1 LCLGLHLV
9 SLTPWSN
16 DYQKMLI
23 EKAAQ
28 EAPNLSK
35 YPSLKYP
42 NADYKQILDKYPQ
55 GKALLFGYG
64 SLINAQSEARTIS
77 AKAVHS
83 MQPAIAFGLKRLFNY
98 AAKKTVKNSDLP
110 AKESSLLNTVPMT
123 QLSQMINGVLI
134 TVGKEDLERLVQ
146 RETGYDLVPILVT
159 LWDDVLAENPSAK
172 IQIAY
177 AFIASD
183 ELRQGVRYTHN
194 GYDPDERYLRL
205 VEKGAAAYGEKFL
218 DYFNATTFLS
228 DGTTSI
234 EQWNRKTKK

>member
-1 LCLGLHLV
+1 MCLGLFLI

-28 EAPNLSK
+28 EKPNLSK

-42 NADYKQILDKYPQ
+42 NLNYSQVLDKYPE
-55 GKALLFGYG
+55 GKVLIFGYG
-64 SLINAQSEARTIS
+64 SLINSGSESRTIS
-77 AKAVHS
+77 EKAVHS

-98 AAKKTVKNSDLP
+98 DAQKAKIKTDLS
-110 AKESSLLNTVPMT
+110 AKERSFLNTIPTT

-134 TVGKEDLERLVQ
+134 KVGKDDLAHLVQ
-146 RETGYDLVPILVT
+146 REKGYDLVPILVT
-159 LWDDVLAENPSAK
+159 LWDDVIAENRSAK
-172 IQIAY
+172 IEIAY
-177 AFIASD
+177 AFMASD
-183 ELRQGVRYTHN
+183 ELRQGVRYTHS

-218 DYFNATTFLS
+218 NYFNATTFLS

-234 EQWNRKTKK
+234 EQWNQKTQK

>member
-1 LCLGLHLV
+1 
-9 SLTPWSN
+9 LTPWSG

-35 YPSLKYP
+35 YPTLQYP
-42 NADYKQILDKYPQ
+42 NLNYSQVLDKYPQ

-64 SLINAQSEARTIS
+64 SLINAQSESRTIS

-98 AAKKTVKNSDLP
+98 DAKKALKSPNLP
-110 AKESSLLNTVPMT
+110 TEEGSFLNTVPMT

-134 TVGKEDLERLVQ
+134 KVGKDDLAHLVQ

-159 LWDDVLAENPSAK
+159 LWEDVLAESPSAK

-194 GYDPDERYLRL
+194 GYDPDKRYLRL
-205 VEKGAAAYGEKFL
+205 VEQGAAAYGEKFL

-234 EQWNRKTKK
+234 HKQLEESGI